1 MHDVHDALRGQ
12 KTPPP
17 GVRPGSLVD
26 PGPQRSD
33 RTVRRSSGKAPLLV
47 VASLADPSADGVDA
61 ATLSFLTASALEARR
76 KKEEE
81 EEQQV
86 DQPVPDSV
94 EWVQLSGVDGKTHF
108 WNRRSNETAW
118 NPPEGIKV
126 GLGRHEGLPGG
137 VVLLA
142 QGLACQYVRPS
153 SFASRVKVPPPAQGG
168 IQILGA
174 APSSSTCSVEI
185 CADNFCFPGSC

>member
-1 MHDVHDALRGQ
+1 M
-12 KTPPP
+12 
-17 GVRPGSLVD
+17 
-26 PGPQRSD
+26 
-33 RTVRRSSGKAPLLV
+33 RRSPGKAPLLV

-94 EWVQLSGVDGKTHF
+94 EWVELRGVDGKTHF
-108 WNRRSNETAW
+108 WNRRSNEIAW

-126 GLGRHEGLPGG
+126 VWVGEQPATGG
-137 VVLLA
+137 VW
-142 QGLACQYVRPS
+142 YWHKETR
-153 SFASRVKVPPPAQGG
+153 ASTYFLPPLP
-168 IQILGA
+168 
-174 APSSSTCSVEI
+174 
-185 CADNFCFPGSC
+185 PG